1 MPDRSVDKVAVTVA
15 TEEQLAGYAA
25 AQARVR
31 EFDTPR
37 LYDAADPRSRVFF
50 AMFDGTGNDAN
61 ADPGHITNVGLL
73 ASQMERL
80 AAADPHIG
88 AVYKE
93 GPGTQGGLTGLL
105 DAVTGT
111 TYRERVESMYDQFAD
126 QSARWLRD
134 DPQARISVVSVGFSR
149 GAEQAAGFARLVEER
164 GIQAAPSI
172 FAPGGRFT
180 EEQVAFTQP
189 PLRSP
194 GQVAQ
199 ALGLYDP
206 VGTGAPTG
214 FDRRPPPS
222 VLSGLQICA
231 ADEFRRQFPSTA
243 IIGQGLSDDG
253 RFLGVTTAGAH
264 SDIGGGYLL
273 HGLSHRNF
281 NLMAEYLNGVLGEP
295 AIKTLEVPA
304 APDMSVIH
312 DTPWFYL
319 KRDARET
326 IGTLE
331 PTGGKALEEVN
342 PVLAEL
348 YARQHVAPPPAPP
361 AEPAPAIALLSLDDT
376 TTAAFEDLGRNA
388 EVAQVLA
395 GAARELEAGAAGRF
409 ALHDTNGNPVGH
421 FDIVPAAPEAPPADG
436 AVRLAL
442 DLNQPAFGA
451 DRDAALAQAI
461 LRVADQVAGAAGD
474 TSFTV
479 KADNGQVLGEMVMQR
494 PAPAPERQQVAEAA
508 APAF

>member
-15 TEEQLAGYAA
+15 TEAQLAGYAA
-25 AQARVR
+25 AQEQVR
-31 EFDTPR
+31 AFDTPR
-37 LYDAADPRSRVFF
+37 LYDGADPRARVFF
-50 AMFDGTGNDAN
+50 ALFDGTRNDAN
-61 ADPGHITNVGLL
+61 ADPAHITNVGLL
-73 ASQMERL
+73 ARQLERL
-80 AAADPHIG
+80 AAADAAVG
-88 AVYKE
+88 AAYKE

-105 DAVTGT
+105 DAATGA
-111 TYRERVESMYDQFAD
+111 TYRERVEWMYAQFAD

-134 DPQARISVVSVGFSR
+134 DPAARISVVSVGFSR
-149 GAEQAAGFARLVEER
+149 GAEQAAGFARLVDER
-164 GIQAAPSI
+164 GIQHPATLPAPD
-172 FAPGGRFT
+172 ARFT
-180 EEQVAFTQP
+180 AEQVAFTQP

-222 VLSGLQICA
+222 VLSGLQINA
-231 ADEFRRQFPSTA
+231 ADELRRHFPSTA
-243 IIGQGLSDDG
+243 VIGQGLSDDG

-295 AIKTLEVPA
+295 AIKALAVPA
-304 APDMSVIH
+304 RPDMSVIH
-312 DTPWFYL
+312 DTPWFYI

-326 IGTLE
+326 IFTLA
-331 PTGGKALEEVN
+331 PGGEAREAVN

-348 YARQHVAPPPAPP
+348 YARQHVPLAA
-361 AEPAPAIALLSLDDT
+361 AAAAPAAIAVLSLEDT
-376 TTAAFEDLGRNA
+376 STAAFEDLGRNA

-395 GAARELEAGAAGRF
+395 GAAQQLRAGVPGPF
-409 ALHDTNGNPVGH
+409 ALHDTNGNPVGR
-421 FDIVPAAPEAPPADG
+421 FDIVAAVPDAPPADG

-442 DLNQPAFGA
+442 DLGQPAFGA
-451 DRDAALAQAI
+451 DRDGALARVILQA
-461 LRVADQVAGAAGD
+461 AAQVAAAPGD

-479 KADNGQVLGEMVMQR
+479 KADDGQALGVLVMR
-494 PAPAPERQQVAEAA
+494 DPAPAPERQQGAEAA

>member
-25 AQARVR
+25 AEARVR

-50 AMFDGTGNDAN
+50 AMFDGTRNDAN

-73 ASQMERL
+73 ARQMERL

-105 DAVTGT
+105 DAATGG
-111 TYRERVESMYDQFAD
+111 TYRERVETMYDKFAD
-126 QSARWLRD
+126 QSARWLRE
-134 DPQARISVVSVGFSR
+134 DPEARISVVSVGFSR

-172 FAPGGRFT
+172 VAPDGRFT
-180 EEQVAFTQP
+180 AEQVAFTQP

-194 GQVAQ
+194 GEIAQ

-231 ADEFRRQFPSTA
+231 ADEFRMHFPSTA

-264 SDIGGGYLL
+264 SDIGGGYQL

-281 NLMAEYLNGVLGEP
+281 NLMAEYLNGVLGAP

-304 APDMSVIH
+304 SPDMSVIH

-326 IGTLE
+326 IATLE

-348 YARQHVAPPPAPP
+348 YAKQHVALTLAD
-361 AEPAPAIALLSLDDT
+361 PAPAIAVLSLEDT

-395 GAARELEAGAAGRF
+395 GAARELQAGASGPF
-409 ALHDTNGNPVGH
+409 ALHDTNGNQVGH
-421 FDIVPAAPEAPPADG
+421 FGIESAAPQAPPADG

-451 DRDAALAQAI
+451 DREAVLAQAI
-461 LRVADQVAGAAGD
+461 LRAADQVASAAGD

-494 PAPAPERQQVAEAA
+494 PAPAPERQYVAEAA